1 VCDFAAEHNKKRKC
15 SQCSRAEVEF
25 NGPTI
30 YYERWQAREKQESK
44 AQDQQIKEY
53 EALEAQGTR
62 PTGPKPR
69 PYVKRTGKQ
78 VAKTKPASQL
88 ETQQPDIDVDGATES
103 GDEEEQ
109 GAYDDRG

>member
-1 VCDFAAEHNKKRKC
+1 
-15 SQCSRAEVEF
+15 VEC

-53 EALEAQGTR
+53 EALEAQGKR
-62 PTGPKPR
+62 PTGPKLR
-69 PYVKRTGKQ
+69 LYVKRTGKQ

-88 ETQQPDIDVDGATES
+88 ETQQPDIDVDGATKS
-103 GDEEEQ
+103 SDEEQEPMTIGNKDGIVEVEEGQ
-109 GAYDDRG
+109 DMLW